1 LQDFHCQLVTSSP
14 SLSST
19 FQDRAASTSGISD
32 PISSFL
38 NYNKL
43 FSSHHHFC
51 LSVSS
56 NVEPKFFHQAIK
68 HAHWRDAMDAEL
80 KAFELNNTWVLVDLP
95 PHKQS
100 ISCKWVYKIK
110 YKSDGSIERYKARLV
125 AKGYNQCEGID
136 YLETFSSIAKLT
148 TVRLFLALAAAR
160 SWHLHQ
166 LDVNNSFLHG
176 DLHEEVY
183 MTLPLGFASKGE
195 SRVCKLNKSLYGLKQ
210 GSRQWFSK
218 FSNTLLAHGFVQSRS
233 DYSLFTRLQG
243 TTYMVLLVYV
253 DDILLASNDATAISY
268 FTSFLNSK
276 LCLKDLGPAK
286 FFLGLEVARSK
297 QGLSLSQRKYTLEI
311 LKDAGFLAAKPAPF
325 PMDSNLKL
333 SRDNGSL
340 LEDPIAYR
348 RLIGRLLYLTIT
360 RPDITYSV

>member
-253 DDILLASNDATAISY
+253 DDILLASNDATAISD

-276 LCLKDLGPAK
+276 FCLKGLGPAK

-311 LKDAGFLAAKPAPF
+311 LQDTGFLAAKPAHF

-333 SRDNGSL
+333 SQDNGSL
-340 LEDPIAYR
+340 LET
-348 RLIGRLLYLTIT
+348 RLLIVGSLVVSCI
-360 RPDITYSV
+360 